1 MALSINVK
9 GFGVQS
15 QSNAKGRK
23 QAKLGAGL
31 QFHQERFSEVEGEA
45 VKQSTESRIDATQ
58 TKYNI
63 SFKKSEGSFY
73 EKMTKTYEAV
83 NEARIQAGKR
93 RMRSDANIG
102 FMGTLQVS
110 DDALEAMGY
119 DKSKKWDENT
129 SQAQKNVKT
138 LYKLMYEH
146 LEDRSDLYGFVESAT
161 LHVDEST
168 PHVDFLTRAIDLSDL
183 DLNASKLSKGSK
195 RGEKQRVM
203 QDELAKDVQDKVIG
217 SYGLERGQ
225 KMIDHFGLVRGTPGG
240 SKRDKLVQLKA
251 YEKEVQ
257 TKATELEVKDSE
269 LATRETLLSERQ
281 KELDE
286 QEEKLK
292 ERAMQLKASESLVE
306 ARESKLRDREARI
319 EKMVQR
325 ASESLVEARKLID
338 DVQKDENYKI
348 GQVISFA
355 KKWVVENENHGS
367 INDRLVAEEGFRRVG
382 KMMKDKANA
391 RGKGGK
397 QVNSAQRVRQLRDEI
412 DKGHHDLDDFER

>member
-9 GFGVQS
+9 GLGVQS

-31 QFHQERFSEVEGEA
+31 QFHQERFSELEGDA

-63 SFKKSEGSFY
+63 SFKKCEGSFY
-73 EKMTKTYEAV
+73 DKMTKTYEAV

-129 SQAQKNVKT
+129 PQAQKNVKA

-146 LEDRSDLYGFVESAT
+146 LEERSDLYGFVESAT

-168 PHVDFLTRAIDLSDL
+168 PHVDFLTRAIDLSDI

-203 QDELAKDVQDKVIG
+203 QDELAKDVQDKVIE

-269 LATRETLLSERQ
+269 LATREALLSEKQ
-281 KELDE
+281 KELE
-286 QEEKLK
+286 EREEKLK
-292 ERAMQLKASESLVE
+292 ERGKQLKASESLYE
-306 ARESKLRDREARI
+306 ARESKLMDREARI
-319 EKMVQR
+319 EKLVQR
-325 ASESLVEARKLID
+325 ASESLYEARKLTD
-338 DVQKDENYKI
+338 DVQKDEGYKI
-348 GQVISFA
+348 GQLVSFA
-355 KKWVVENENHGS
+355 KKWVDAN
-367 INDRLVAEEGFRRVG
+367 
-382 KMMKDKANA
+382 KDYATVDEKLLAQAGLNTMTTMVQ
-391 RGKGGK
+391 RKTKNKGGSGK
-397 QVNSAQRVRQLRDEI
+397 QANSAQRIRQLRDEI
-412 DKGHHDLDDFER
+412 DKTHDELEL